1 MSKSER
7 FYLRPVP
14 FFASNSG
21 RRRFIAL
28 MKSSFHAAILM
39 ALFFATF
46 RGRADISGH
55 LDPGF
60 VPDSPGQPNGPVL
73 CALNAVNGAILVVG
87 HFSQDGPLFLSGVAR
102 LKANSSLDDSFNPG
116 GGADDTINC
125 ATLQP
130 DGKILVGGLFQHF
143 NNVPSPKIA
152 RLNVDGSIDT
162 NFQSHFDTTG
172 NVNAIALLTNGLV
185 LVGGAFTAQEHTN
198 LVRLNADGTLDP
210 SFITSVSV
218 EGVVNTILV
227 QPDQRVLIA
236 GTFTAVNGVMR
247 NGICRLN
254 QDGIV
259 DLTFDPGPGVD
270 GPVYTLCLMTNGTI
284 VLGGRFNTLQGT
296 AMNFLGALNADGS
309 LARTFAPGTGPNDAV
324 YSLAL
329 DSGAILVGGR
339 FTQFN
344 GQPRGRIA
352 RILLDGELDPSF
364 GSTTGLGDSAFT
376 VLPIGGSNVLV
387 GGSFTN
393 VADSPIKYLAEI
405 AYDGVP
411 DPDFNA
417 ARGLAGDVY
426 SIIPLSSGQIV
437 IGGGFLNIDGAGQ
450 SGLARLQ
457 SDGAVDAG
465 FRPPF
470 RNSFVRSATAQQT
483 GKIVVGGVI
492 YLEGDTNLV
501 RLARVNP
508 DGSLDAGFNKPALD
522 DRIQTVAVQPDDKIL
537 VIGSFLHCNGI
548 MERGILRLNQDG
560 VLDMSFNSAA
570 GPDNNI
576 SALGIQTDGRIL
588 IGGDFTKYNNVAK
601 NHLARL
607 NPNGS
612 IDPTFNPTA
621 SANSSVAAMATLPD
635 GKILIGG
642 DFQMVN
648 GVNRNRVARLWQDG
662 SLDLSFDPGQGPNV
676 HVGVILPQADG
687 RSIIGGFFTTVDGHE
702 QNYFARLNRDG
713 SLDTNFQI
721 GAGAN
726 FPVYALALQDDN
738 KVLLGGSFQ
747 YLDTL
752 VRSNIGRLLNQVDNP
767 PIDAKLAANGMIL
780 TLTANG
786 NASVTLESSSDLNSW
801 TDEGL
806 VPVAPGRSIEITV
819 ATTNALRKFFRA
831 VYR

>member
-14 FFASNSG
+14 LSVFNSG
-21 RRRFIAL
+21 SRRFLAL
-28 MKSSFHAAILM
+28 MKSSIHAAILV

-46 RGRADISGH
+46 PVRADISGQ

-73 CALNAVNGAILVVG
+73 CALNASNGAILVVG
-87 HFSQDGPLFLSGVAR
+87 HFSQEGPLFLSGVGR
-102 LKANSSLDDSFNPG
+102 LKANGSLDSSFNPG
-116 GGADDTINC
+116 SGADDTINC
-125 ATLQP
+125 AALQP
-130 DGKILVGGLFQHF
+130 NGKLLVGGLFQRF
-143 NNVPSPKIA
+143 NTVPSQKIA

-162 NFQSHFDTTG
+162 NFQSHFDTAG
-172 NVNAIALLTNGLV
+172 NVNAIAVLTNGSV

-198 LVRLNADGTLDP
+198 LVRLNSDGTLD
-210 SFITSVSV
+210 SAFIASVSAQ
-218 EGVVNTILV
+218 GVVNSILI

-236 GTFTAVNGVMR
+236 GTFTAVNGVTR

-254 QDGIV
+254 QDGMV
-259 DLTFDPGPGVD
+259 DLTFNPGPGTD
-270 GPVYTLCLMTNGTI
+270 GPIYTLCLVTNSTI
-284 VLGGRFNTLQGT
+284 VLGGRFSTLQGT
-296 AMNFLGALNADGS
+296 AMNYLGALNADGS

-324 YSLAL
+324 YSLAP
-329 DSGAILVGGR
+329 DNGTILVGGR

-352 RILLDGELDPSF
+352 RILLDGELDASF
-364 GSTTGLGDSAFT
+364 GSTNGLGDSAFT
-376 VLPIGGSNVLV
+376 VLPISGSNVLV

-393 VADSPIKYLAEI
+393 IGDTPMKYLAEI

-411 DPDFNA
+411 DPDFNP
-417 ARGLAGDVY
+417 ARGIAGDIY

-457 SDGAVDAG
+457 SDGTVDAD

-470 RNSFVRSATAQQT
+470 RNSFVRSAAAQQT
-483 GKIVVGGVI
+483 GRIVVGGVI
-492 YLEGDTNLV
+492 YLEGTTNLV
-501 RLARVNP
+501 RLARVNA
-508 DGSLDAGFNKPALD
+508 DGSLDRAFAKAALD
-522 DRIQTVAVQPDDKIL
+522 DRIQSVAVQPDDSIL
-537 VIGSFLHCNGI
+537 VIGSFLHCNGVT
-548 MERGILRLNQDG
+548 ERGILRLNQDG
-560 VLDMSFNSAA
+560 VLDTSFNSGA

-576 SALGIQTDGRIL
+576 NVLAIQTYGRIL

-621 SANSSVAAMATLPD
+621 SANFPVAAVATLPD

-648 GVNRNRVARLWQDG
+648 GVNRNRVARLGPDG
-662 SLDLSFDPGQGPNV
+662 SLDPTFDPGPGPNV
-676 HVGVILPQADG
+676 HVGVILPQVDG
-687 RSIIGGFFTTVDGHE
+687 RSIIGGFFTSVDGQE
-702 QNYFARLNRDG
+702 QNYFTRLNRDG
-713 SLDTNFQI
+713 TLDTNFQI
-721 GAGAN
+721 GVGAN

-752 VRSNIGRLLNQVDNP
+752 VRSHIGRLLNQVDNP
-767 PIDAKLAANGMIL
+767 PIEARLAANGMIL
-780 TLTANG
+780 TVSANG
-786 NASVTLESSSDLNSW
+786 NASVTLESSSDLSSW
-801 TDEGL
+801 TDEGP
-806 VPVAPGRSIEITV
+806 VPVAPGRSIEV
-819 ATTNALRKFFRA
+819 AVGTTNALQKFFRA